1 MRTLFAYLVLALIS
15 MPVLAAEFYIVQ
27 DTERQ
32 TCTVAQEQPKD
43 ERQAIVGD
51 GAYNDEASALS
62 DMRKMLVCN
71 PVDPR
76 GDTPQGA
83 TGSKKQ

>member
-1 MRTLFAYLVLALIS
+1 MRTLFASLVVALIP
-15 MPVLAAEFYIVQ
+15 MPVLAAEFYIIQ
-27 DTERQ
+27 DTEKQ

-51 GAYNDEASALS
+51 GAYNDAASAIS

-71 PVDPR
+71 PVDSTR
-76 GDTPQGA
+76 DTPKGPTELKTQ
-83 TGSKKQ
+83 